1 MEIVNSRFDV
11 ALYRRYPDNSEKE
24 IDFGPGY
31 LKLYKYSCCR
41 GKGSIAKTS
50 KQKRKDDEREDLDEE
65 VPKANSVTAIQ
76 VVFRSHGTMKV
87 RANHVLQRCRPEQQE
102 KLMFDTSFENE
113 LRYHAI
119 GDRADVGTVGLPSN
133 VYGKEMTNRP
143 LDFPLAFE
151 FHSED
156 DRDKFVSLLKQQ
168 LEGQHET
175 ESILKPTKV
184 DDDKPECKKP
194 DVAST

>member
-1 MEIVNSRFDV
+1 M
-11 ALYRRYPDNSEKE
+11 
-24 IDFGPGY
+24 
-31 LKLYKYSCCR
+31 
-41 GKGSIAKTS
+41 
-50 KQKRKDDEREDLDEE
+50 Q
-65 VPKANSVTAIQ
+65 Q
-76 VVFRSHGTMKV
+76 
-87 RANHVLQRCRPEQQE
+87 CRPEQQE
-102 KLMFDTSFENE
+102 TLMFDTSFENE

-119 GDRADVGTVGLPSN
+119 GDTADVGTVGLPSN

-175 ESILKPTKV
+175 QSILKPTKIH
-184 DDDKPECKKP
+184 DEKPECKEH
-194 DVAST
+194 DFAST